1 MWVIDFFINLPSP
14 HFKAPVRSSTLEVLW
29 TKKHAPTP
37 SPSPSDVFIFGLEV
51 EFVKELGGV
60 LEYIE
65 V

>member
-1 MWVIDFFINLPSP
+1 
-14 HFKAPVRSSTLEVLW
+14 VLW